1 MNFVVFDFDGTLVDS
16 RALIL
21 ECYHRV
27 FSEFGIPLPSP
38 EDIMALIGKSLDL
51 ILAELAGPGAPIAEM
66 ARAYQRVLPR
76 VRENAL
82 FAERPFTGIVE
93 LLNDLSLTSNIVL
106 GIATGHTSAGV
117 EPALETL
124 GWRQLFVTIQTS
136 DMAPSKPHPGM
147 LIRAMEATGTKPES
161 AVFIGDTTFD
171 MEMAKAAELPSIGVS
186 WGHHKTERLLAAG
199 AERIAR
205 DARELRLHIQD
216 VVKERG

>member
-1 MNFVVFDFDGTLVDS
+1 
-16 RALIL
+16 
-21 ECYHRV
+21 
-27 FSEFGIPLPSP
+27 
-38 EDIMALIGKSLDL
+38 
-51 ILAELAGPGAPIAEM
+51 M
-66 ARAYQRVLPR
+66 ARGYHRVLPR
-76 VRENAL
+76 VRANAL

-117 EPALETL
+117 EPILDTL
-124 GWRQLFVTIQTS
+124 GWRHLFVTIQTS

-147 LIRAMEATGTKPES
+147 LIRAMEATGTKPGS

-171 MEMAKAAELPSIGVS
+171 MEMAKAAELHAIGVS
-186 WGHHKTERLLAAG
+186 WGHHKAERLLAAG